1 VNALHPQSFQCAGFV
16 HFRYNNS
23 PESCLIIALR
33 AIMYPQAPIRRPRP
47 GTVGSDRGVPAPVAD
62 APLEHAFYPE
72 DIDPPTLHGC
82 DTPAR

>member
-1 VNALHPQSFQCAGFV
+1 MC
-16 HFRYNNS
+16 
-23 PESCLIIALR
+23 
-33 AIMYPQAPIRRPRP
+33 PQAPVRQPLP

-62 APLEHAFYPE
+62 APLEHADCPG